1 MKGSK
6 LKQTVIKQSYL
17 LPLLLM
23 VVLLAGCKT
32 SKVVKT
38 TPVEPAYLSSKLQL
52 TVPNKNGSMTVNGN
66 MKMKSGER
74 IQLSVLMPV
83 FRSEV
88 MRMEVTPDEVL
99 LIDRMNKRY
108 VRATRDE
115 LKGILPENADF
126 DRLEKLLFKASLPG
140 EKKELTGR
148 ELGIPS
154 LEKAKVRLSDFS
166 TAEFELIPTEVSSR
180 YTQVALE
187 DLLKM
192 LMKL

>member
-52 TVPNKNGSMTVNGN
+52 TVPNKNGSMTVSGS

-115 LKGILPENADF
+115 LLPENADF
-126 DRLEKLLFKASLPG
+126 VRLEKLLFKASLPG

-154 LEKAKVRLSDFS
+154 LERAKVSLSDFS

>member
-52 TVPNKNGSMTVNGN
+52 TVPNKNGS

>member
-52 TVPNKNGSMTVNGN
+52 TVPNKNGSMTVSGS

-126 DRLEKLLFKASLPG
+126 DRLRNFCSKLHFRVR
-140 EKKELTGR
+140 KELTGR

>member
-1 MKGSK
+1 MKRCMFKKS
-6 LKQTVIKQSYL
+6 IIRQSYL
-17 LPLLLM
+17 LTLLLF

-38 TPVEPAYLSSKLQL
+38 PPLEPACLSSRMQL
-52 TVPNKNGSMTVNGN
+52 TVLTKNGGITVNGS

-88 MRMEVTPDEVL
+88 MRMDVTPDEVL

-115 LKGILPENADF
+115 LKGLLPENADF
-126 DRLEKLLFKASLPG
+126 DRIEKLLFKASLPEG
-140 EKKELTGR
+140 KKELTGR
-148 ELGIPS
+148 DLGIPS
-154 LEKAKVRLSDFS
+154 LEKAKVILSDFS
-166 TAEFELIPTEVSSR
+166 TDDIELIPTKVSSR
-180 YTQVALE
+180 YTKVSLE

>member
-52 TVPNKNGSMTVNGN
+52 TVPNKNGSMTVSGS

-83 FRSEV
+83 FRFSSSCC
-88 MRMEVTPDEVL
+88 
-99 LIDRMNKRY
+99 
-108 VRATRDE
+108 
-115 LKGILPENADF
+115 
-126 DRLEKLLFKASLPG
+126 RLRSYCRFCWA
-140 EKKELTGR
+140 
-148 ELGIPS
+148 
-154 LEKAKVRLSDFS
+154 LS
-166 TAEFELIPTEVSSR
+166 
-180 YTQVALE
+180 VAV
-187 DLLKM
+187 
-192 LMKL
+192 

>member
-52 TVPNKNGSMTVNGN
+52 TVPNKNGSMTVSGS

-115 LKGILPENADF
+115 LKGILPETFGRKDKHQLLLN
-126 DRLEKLLFKASLPG
+126 RLILIQILYGRFILLLLILQIPLESPELP
-140 EKKELTGR
+140 L
-148 ELGIPS
+148 
-154 LEKAKVRLSDFS
+154 
-166 TAEFELIPTEVSSR
+166 
-180 YTQVALE
+180 
-187 DLLKM
+187 
-192 LMKL
+192 

>member
-52 TVPNKNGSMTVNGN
+52 TVPNKNGSMTVSGS

-192 LMKL
+192 LMKP

>member
-52 TVPNKNGSMTVNGN
+52 TVPNKNGSMTVSGS

-126 DRLEKLLFKASLPG
+126 DRLEKLLFKASLP
-140 EKKELTGR
+140 
-148 ELGIPS
+148 S

>member
-52 TVPNKNGSMTVNGN
+52 TVPNKNGSMTVSGS

-180 YTQVALE
+180 YTQVAFF
-187 DLLKM
+187 
-192 LMKL
+192 

>member
-1 MKGSK
+1 MRGCMFKKS
-6 LKQTVIKQSYL
+6 VIRQSYL
-17 LPLLLM
+17 LPLLLLVM
-23 VVLLAGCKT
+23 LLAGCKT

-38 TPVEPAYLSSKLQL
+38 APVEPAYLSSKLQL
-52 TVPNKNGSMTVNGN
+52 TVPNKNGSITVSGS

-108 VRATRDE
+108 VRATRE
-115 LKGILPENADF
+115 LKELLPENADF

>member
-52 TVPNKNGSMTVNGN
+52 TVPNKNGSMTVSGS

-74 IQLSVLMPV
+74 IQLSVL
-83 FRSEV
+83 

-126 DRLEKLLFKASLPG
+126 VRLEKLLFKASLPG

-154 LEKAKVRLSDFS
+154 LERAKVRLSDFS

>member
-1 MKGSK
+1 MRGCMFKKS
-6 LKQTVIKQSYL
+6 VIRQSYL
-17 LPLLLM
+17 LPLLLLVM
-23 VVLLAGCKT
+23 LLAGCKT

-38 TPVEPAYLSSKLQL
+38 APVEPAYLSSKLQL
-52 TVPNKNGSMTVNGN
+52 TVPNKNGSITVSGS

-115 LKGILPENADF
+115 LKELLPENADF

-148 ELGIPS
+148 EWG
-154 LEKAKVRLSDFS
+154 F
-166 TAEFELIPTEVSSR
+166 
-180 YTQVALE
+180 
-187 DLLKM
+187 LLWRKP
-192 LMKL
+192 K

>member
-52 TVPNKNGSMTVNGN
+52 TVP

-74 IQLSVLMPV
+74 IKLSVLMPV

>member
-1 MKGSK
+1 MKRCMFKKS
-6 LKQTVIKQSYL
+6 VIRQSYL
-17 LPLLLM
+17 LPL
-23 VVLLAGCKT
+23 LLAGCKT

-38 TPVEPAYLSSKLQL
+38 APVEPAYLSSKLQL
-52 TVPNKNGSMTVNGN
+52 TVPNKNGSITVSGS

-115 LKGILPENADF
+115 LKELLPENADF

>member
-166 TAEFELIPTEVSSR
+166 TAEFELIPTEISSR